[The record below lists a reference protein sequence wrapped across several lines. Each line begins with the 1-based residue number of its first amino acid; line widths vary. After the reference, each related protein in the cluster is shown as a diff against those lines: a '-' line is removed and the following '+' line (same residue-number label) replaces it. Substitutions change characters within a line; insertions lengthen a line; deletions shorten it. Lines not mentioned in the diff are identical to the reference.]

1 MSSRSPRIWW
11 DISWE
16 SFRSKFSAGGGWDCV
31 VLLTDVGRGNHS
43 SIRCRRTNRA
53 VGIHLVRAPPTLG
66 LGGYFTTI
74 LYR

>member
-1 MSSRSPRIWW
+1 M
-11 DISWE
+11 
-16 SFRSKFSAGGGWDCV
+16 
-31 VLLTDVGRGNHS
+31 VLLMDIGRGNHS

-53 VGIHLVRAPPTLG
+53 VGMHLVRAPPTLG